1 MKRYTYLLIGFAI
14 SALFIYFMVLP
25 GLHFGDA
32 LETLRTANYWWIVP
46 GVLVYFVGLWARAW
60 RWHYTLRHLKPIPTA
75 RLYPLI
81 CIGYF
86 GNNVYPLRAGE
97 FIRSYVLKR
106 KEDIPFTS
114 SLTTVIIERAFDG
127 LVMLLFVFLALPFAP
142 LPEQFYNLVVL
153 LTVLFLL
160 ATALFIWMAMQPT
173 RIEIV
178 YTWVAD
184 RFLPGRVRLTTD
196 NLYTR
201 FMEGLGSLR
210 SGRDVLMI
218 FGTSIVIWL
227 METVK
232 YWFVMHAFPFQV
244 GFLVL
249 MLMNGIVNIATT
261 LPAAPGHV
269 GTFDG
274 PGIEVLS
281 TFGVDRNLAFGYTVI
296 LHIAL
301 WVPVTIVGA
310 YYFWREQ
317 LTWTDF
323 SAAQQEAEQE
333 EAEQEEAEQQ
343 GAHHTAESAPSADPP
358 ERAPKFPV
366 S

>member
-1 MKRYTYLLIGFAI
+1 MKRYTHLLIGFAI
-14 SALFIYFMVLP
+14 SALFIYFLVLP
-25 GLHFGDA
+25 GLHLGDA
-32 LETLRTANYWWIVP
+32 LETLRSANYWWIIP

-60 RWHYTLRHLKPIPTA
+60 RWHYTLRHIKPIPTA

-106 KEDIPFTS
+106 KEDVPFTS
-114 SLTTVIIERAFDG
+114 SLTTVFIERAFDG
-127 LVMLLFVFLALPFAP
+127 LVMLLFVFLALPIAP
-142 LPEQFYNLVVL
+142 LPRQLYWYVVGG
-153 LTVLFLL
+153 TILFLL
-160 ATALFIWMAMQPT
+160 ATALFIWMAMQPQ
-173 RIEIV
+173 RIQIF
-178 YTWVAD
+178 YTWFAD
-184 RFLPGRVRLTTD
+184 RLLPERIRETTD
-196 NLYTR
+196 NLYHR

-218 FGTSIVIWL
+218 FATSVVIWL

-244 GFLVL
+244 SFLAL

-261 LPAAPGHV
+261 LPAAPGHL

-274 PGIEVLS
+274 PGIEVLK
-281 TFGVDRNLAFGYTVI
+281 TFGVDPDLAFSYTII
-296 LHIAL
+296 LHAAL
-301 WVPVTIVGA
+301 WVPVTLVGA

-323 SAAQQEAEQE
+323 SLAQE
-333 EAEQEEAEQQ
+333 EAQEAAQEEAQEAAQDAEAEHPTESPAEQ
-343 GAHHTAESAPSADPP
+343 TPRSA
-358 ERAPKFPV
+358 V